1 MLVALSAFALL
12 SLVIIFAQAD
22 NTFYSPPSAGL
33 NVTQGS
39 QLVVNWTTE
48 WGAVAISLAAYQ
60 ANGAGSW
67 VSSQLLGMRDST
79 AR

>member
-1 MLVALSAFALL
+1 MLVTLSAFAFL
-12 SLVIIFAQAD
+12 SLVVIFAQAD
-22 NTFYSPPSAGL
+22 NTFYSPPSVGFNL
-33 NVTQGS
+33 TQGS

-48 WGAVAISLAAYQ
+48 WGAVPISLAAYQ
-60 ANGAGSW
+60 NNGAGSW